1 MDLSNTYDT
10 KRNSIDRTVAFL
22 VSLICH
28 TLVLLCLACWV
39 FVHGSLPNGPVSVSF
54 IAESERTMA
63 SVDLRIEPVEVPS
76 EAVEAKTASTDQG
89 FEFDFDP
96 QFHGT
101 ALDSTSANA
110 SLTSLALKAVDA
122 SEVLSDGQEKGKGA
136 TFFGSY
142 ADGERFVYVL
152 DSSKSME
159 GKRWLLARWKLL
171 ESLKGL
177 SSDQEFF
184 VICFDAQTTLM
195 FNEVPQKA
203 AFTRANLE
211 TQRRLTRWLN
221 SRVLGEATMP
231 AEALAFALSMRPDA
245 IFILSDGELMDN
257 TVQMLRVINLDG
269 PRGNKIP
276 IHAVHMFSQAGR
288 QTLQQLSRDNNG
300 TFTFVA
306 DGNGD
311 F

>member
-1 MDLSNTYDT
+1 
-10 KRNSIDRTVAFL
+10 
-22 VSLICH
+22 
-28 TLVLLCLACWV
+28 VLLYLACWV

-54 IAESERTMA
+54 IADAEQTMA
-63 SVDLRIEPVEVPS
+63 SVDLRIEPVVVPS
-76 EAVEAKTASTDQG
+76 DEVEAQPVSTYQEY
-89 FEFDFDP
+89 EFDFDP
-96 QFHGT
+96 QVHG
-101 ALDSTSANA
+101 AEVDSSSANA
-110 SLTSLALKAVDA
+110 SLTSLALKAVDG
-122 SEVLSDGQEKGKGA
+122 SVGNIHDQEKGNGA

-142 ADGERFVYVL
+142 AAGERFVYVL

-159 GKRWLLARWKLL
+159 GKRWLLARRQLL

-257 TVQMLRVINLDG
+257 SVQMLRVINVDG

-276 IHAVHMFSQAGR
+276 IHAVHMFGQAGR

-311 F
+311 FLKQTIHPDW